1 MKKLIPILS
10 ILLFTNCSKEN
21 VNPPSDSNDDDDKV
35 DIQISASDDYLNTSE
50 DTAVSSGNVM
60 DNDTFPEGT
69 IINSYDETSL
79 SGGEIIDNRN
89 GSFTY
94 TPKNS
99 FVGEDSFSYTIC
111 DTEKDANCSTANVY
125 VLVEDE
131 GNPTAVDDNI
141 NVVFN
146 TPLTLTNLLDNDT
159 VLDDAKMFSVD
170 SSSSSGS
177 AVLNDDLSITYTPQS
192 DSTQD
197 DSFVYT
203 ICDDD
208 SPTPSCSSANVYV
221 TVLEPVELNVPDNLL
236 YYYGDVNFSTD
247 QSANHTAL
255 QNITQT
261 NHITILTYFQR
272 HDYLYDAD
280 QDLSNSRNV
289 ILMYS
294 GESRYWKEYNSTSND
309 YSPQTFNT
317 EHVYP
322 QSKLND
328 ENSLTDLHN
337 LRVCDENIN
346 TQKSNLEFIDSSG
359 DYKKIN
365 QSWFPGDEWKGD
377 VARMIFY
384 LNIRYD
390 EIIND
395 VGTLELFIKWNIE
408 DPVSDF
414 ERQRN
419 AVIEQAQGNRN
430 PFIDNPYLVTL
441 VWGGEGAE
449 NLWE

>member
-1 MKKLIPILS
+1 
-10 ILLFTNCSKEN
+10 
-21 VNPPSDSNDDDDKV
+21 
-35 DIQISASDDYLNTSE
+35 
-50 DTAVSSGNVM
+50 M
-60 DNDTFPEGT
+60 DNDKFPEGT

-79 SGGEIIDNRN
+79 SGGEIVDNRN

-111 DTEKDANCSTANVY
+111 DTEKNANCSTANVY

-131 GNPTAVDDNI
+131 GNLTAVDDNI
-141 NVVFN
+141 NVVIN

-170 SSSSSGS
+170 SSSSIGS
-177 AVLNDDLSITYTPQS
+177 AVLNDDLSITYIES

-208 SPTPSCSSANVYV
+208 SPTPSCSSANVYI

-236 YYYGDVNFSTD
+236 YYYGDVIFSTD
-247 QSANHTAL
+247 PSANHIAL
-255 QNITQT
+255 QNITQA
-261 NHITILTYFQR
+261 NHTTILTYYQR
-272 HDYLYDAD
+272 HDFLYDAD
-280 QDLSNSRNV
+280 EDLSNNRNV

-294 GESRYWKEYNSTSND
+294 GESRYWKEYSSTSND

-346 TQKSNLEFIDSSG
+346 SQKSNFGFVDSSG
-359 DYKKIN
+359 NYKKIN
-365 QSWFPGDEWKGD
+365 RVGFQEIWKGD

-384 LNIRYD
+384 LNIRTMKLLM
-390 EIIND
+390 ISVPLN
-395 VGTLELFIKWNIE
+395 
-408 DPVSDF
+408 
-414 ERQRN
+414 
-419 AVIEQAQGNRN
+419 
-430 PFIDNPYLVTL
+430 YL
-441 VWGGEGAE
+441 
-449 NLWE
+449 